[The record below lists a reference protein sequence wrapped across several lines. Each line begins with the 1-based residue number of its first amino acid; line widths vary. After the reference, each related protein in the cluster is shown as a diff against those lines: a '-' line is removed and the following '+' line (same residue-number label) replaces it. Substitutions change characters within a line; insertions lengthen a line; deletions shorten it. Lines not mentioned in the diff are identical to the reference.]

1 MAAKNMPLLRL
12 GRMRLMNA
20 LRNRPGVS
28 VSTLP
33 FPIRS
38 FPDVGLAGGAVGRGT
53 AAASPEVGRGDDAV
67 LAGGAGGRGTAAAS
81 PEVGR
86 GDDAGLAGG
95 AGGRGTDGLNDTSG
109 VRVDFAVPV
118 EVSGSGE

>member
-53 AAASPEVGRGDDAV
+53 AAASPEVGRGDDA
-67 LAGGAGGRGTAAAS
+67 
-81 PEVGR
+81 
-86 GDDAGLAGG
+86 GLAGG